1 MAKRKNKSQAEIE
14 YNKQLNRIK
23 RFIRRNESRGFQ
35 FDDIIPNKP
44 KRVTKASVNRL
55 KKITPDVLYK
65 HSVYGG
71 EATQGEIVSGRR
83 GRKLAREYAR
93 QKTIQDNKRRKYDT
107 EPLSLDDYSKL
118 IIANFKSTIL
128 HFPQEIADKIIALI
142 NQIQLQQGEIE
153 LAQALNDMPLQFH
166 EYLNVLG
173 YDSGEAVK
181 EFSAALVD
189 YLPEASDAYKED
201 LIEAFEMNEL
211 GYDV

>member
-1 MAKRKNKSQAEIE
+1 MAKRKNKSKAEIE

-23 RFIRRNESRGFQ
+23 HFIRRNEQRGFQ

-83 GRKLAREYAR
+83 GRKLAREYSR
-93 QKTIQDNKRRKYDT
+93 QQTIQEKKRRAHDT

-128 HFPQEIADKIIALI
+128 HFPQEIADKIIALV
-142 NQIQLQQGEIE
+142 NQIQVQQGDVA
-153 LAQALNDMPLQFH
+153 LAESLNNMPHQFH

-189 YLPEASDAYKED
+189 HLPDASEQYKED

-211 GYDV
+211 GYDI